1 MDFMQF
7 GELIL
12 HFDRYLGAVSAQYGY
27 LVYALMFAIV
37 FLEMGVIPL
46 FFLPGDPL
54 LFIGGAF
61 CATGAMNVWLLMT
74 LLFAAAVSGSTLNYS
89 IGKALGHRVFARD
102 YRWLNRAALLRTH
115 KFYENHGG
123 VTFIMSPFIAVVRT
137 FAPFIAGVAE
147 MTFAKFMFFNV
158 AGAAIWVVSL
168 VAGGYFFG
176 NIPFIR
182 QHLNA
187 IVLMGIGAGVGSL
200 MVAGLWKLFQ
210 KSTAAQTDV
219 IEKL

>member
-7 GELIL
+7 AEMVL

-37 FLEMGVIPL
+37 FLEMGIIPL

-61 CATGAMNVWLLMT
+61 CATGAMNIWLLMA
-74 LLFAAAVSGSTLNYS
+74 LLFVAAVSGSTLNYA
-89 IGKALGHRVFARD
+89 IGSTLGHKVFARD
-102 YRWLNRAALLRTH
+102 YRWLNRAALQRTH
-115 KFYENHGG
+115 TFYENHGG

-137 FAPFIAGVAE
+137 FAPFIAGVSD
-147 MTFAKFMFFNV
+147 MTFAKFMFFNI
-158 AGAAIWVVSL
+158 AGAAIWVSSL

-176 NIPFIR
+176 NIPFIQ

-187 IVLMGIGAGVGSL
+187 IVLIGIGAGVGSL
-200 MVAGLWKLFQ
+200 MVAGLWKILK
-210 KSTAAQTDV
+210 KSNATTADV
-219 IEKL
+219 AGKH